1 MLLQAPLLL
10 GCDVRNLSNETLQ
23 IISNEEV
30 IAVNQDPVGVQAKKV
45 RMEGEREFHRYGLVL
60 FRGDRIVVLLENRK
74 PWSSKMTAHWGD
86 IGFNSTNTV
95 VEARDIWEHTTLA
108 TKFQGKLTTNVEA
121 HACKMFVRTPLT
133 N

>member
-45 RMEGEREFHRYGLVL
+45 RMEGEREIWAGTLW
-60 FRGDRIVVLLENRK
+60 GDRIVVLLENK
-74 PWSSKMTAHWGD
+74 AMEFQD
-86 IGFNSTNTV
+86 DST
-95 VEARDIWEHTTLA
+95 L
-108 TKFQGKLTTNVEA
+108 G
-121 HACKMFVRTPLT
+121 
-133 N
+133 